1 VGSKFGD
8 YQREVEQRAG
18 TRERELLD
26 VFGKHYAE
34 ERDRVFGVQ
43 RALAIARERKGLTQ
57 KQLAELSG
65 VQQSE
70 ISKIERGQINPTIE
84 TIARMAAPL
93 NVRVALVDEAGHVV
107 AEQDNGS
114 TGIEACGTGLSGMR
128 ATGIRRRG

>member
-1 VGSKFGD
+1 VGSKFAD
-8 YQREVEQRAG
+8 YQRGVEQRAS

-26 VFGKHYAE
+26 IFGKHYAE

-43 RALAIARERKGLTQ
+43 QALAIARERRGLTQ

-84 TIARMAAPL
+84 TVARMAAPL
-93 NVRVALVDEAGHVV
+93 NVRVALVDEAGRVV
-107 AEQDNGS
+107 AA
-114 TGIEACGTGLSGMR
+114 EAE
-128 ATGIRRRG
+128 